1 MGRHSTNEKRQ
12 KRREKRRNKRLEKAR
27 KETSKPEKFET
38 VSPMN
43 LDIVDDTFDTT
54 EKEIELEIKE
64 RGIRIDDTFVAKRN
78 RTAQELFGAEDREVV
93 KLKKILEDEQ
103 HKRDKLLRFTDH
115 CIFLVKKC
123 RNCKFCRP

>member
-1 MGRHSTNEKRQ
+1 M
-12 KRREKRRNKRLEKAR
+12 
-27 KETSKPEKFET
+27 
-38 VSPMN
+38 
-43 LDIVDDTFDTT
+43 DIVDDTFDTT

-115 CIFLVKKC
+115 CISLVKKC